1 MISQFTKRLLGG
13 AAAGLALVS
22 LSGCHLD
29 MWVQP
34 KLKPQRQSE
43 FFPDGM
49 ATHLPPAHTI
59 AQGKLRND
67 PLFFEGAK
75 DGKLATS
82 MPFPVTREV
91 VERGRERFN
100 IICSH
105 CHGPLGY
112 GDGLIVQRGLAL
124 RRRPASYHTDRLR
137 SMPIGHFFDVMTNGY
152 GVMVSHADRL
162 TPRDRWC
169 VAAYIRTLQL
179 SQHAKVTDI
188 PAADAAKLAAE
199 PASGGTQP

>member
-1 MISQFTKRLLGG
+1 MNNTTRRLITC
-13 AAAGLALVS
+13 AAAALGLVTLT
-22 LSGCHLD
+22 GCHLD
-29 MWVQP
+29 MWIQP

-49 ATHLPPAHTI
+49 ATRMPPPNTI
-59 AQGKLRND
+59 AQGKLHND
-67 PLFFEGAK
+67 PLFYEGAK
-75 DGKLATS
+75 DGKLATAI
-82 MPFPVTREV
+82 PFPVTREV

-137 SMPIGHFFDVMTNGY
+137 TMPVGHFYDVMTKGY

-179 SQHAKVTDI
+179 SQHSKAADL
-188 PAADAAKLAAE
+188 PATDAAKLDA
-199 PASGGTQP
+199 GGAKP